1 MVISKTGVA
10 RALVLALA
18 FASVV
23 ALAFALAMPM
33 DLGPEPMGQGPGG
46 LAAGGAPQPQAGAG
60 PGDAGGPGSAA
71 GGDAVAGGAVGDA
84 GAVTVG
90 TNDGAIAAGRGRGA
104 SVVILDYHTFLGK
117 KGDNL
122 DFSPAELA
130 SQLDAMAALGY
141 RFVSLEDA
149 IAGRIA
155 GRGNIAITIDDGNH
169 SVYQACREVLLPKGI
184 RPTLFVYPAIVLSR
198 LAYALAPEELTGLIR
213 DGCIIGA
220 HGYNHNPVSDK
231 AWEKSRKSY
240 WNEIALPAQAI
251 AGITGSVPVIYAYPF
266 GKASARA
273 EKDLAEADYEWA
285 FTADADFGPV
295 DLAAPGL
302 DHMAVH
308 RTIVYRWNYP
318 KILKAL
324 ADHLKD

>member
-1 MVISKTGVA
+1 
-10 RALVLALA
+10 
-18 FASVV
+18 
-23 ALAFALAMPM
+23 
-33 DLGPEPMGQGPGG
+33 
-46 LAAGGAPQPQAGAG
+46 
-60 PGDAGGPGSAA
+60 
-71 GGDAVAGGAVGDA
+71 
-84 GAVTVG
+84 
-90 TNDGAIAAGRGRGA
+90 
-104 SVVILDYHTFLGK
+104 VVILDYHTFLGK

-130 SQLDAMAALGY
+130 SQLDAMSALGY

-302 DHMAVH
+302 DHMAAH

>member
-1 MVISKTGVA
+1 VA

-33 DLGPEPMGQGPGG
+33 DLGSEPMGQGPGG
-46 LAAGGAPQPQAGAG
+46 LAAGSAPQPPAGAGPGDAG
-60 PGDAGGPGSAA
+60 PGDAGGPGPAVGS
-71 GGDAVAGGAVGDA
+71 DAVAGG
-84 GAVTVG
+84 GAEAMIVG
-90 TNDGAIAAGRGRGA
+90 TNDGTIAAGRGRGA

-122 DFSPAELA
+122 DFSATELA
-130 SQLDAMAALGY
+130 SQLDAMSALGY

-155 GRGNIAITIDDGNH
+155 GRANIAITIDDGNH
-169 SVYQACREVLLPKGI
+169 SVYGACREVLLPRGI
-184 RPTLFVYPAIVLSR
+184 RPTLFIYPAIVLSR
-198 LAYALAPEELTGLIR
+198 LSYALAPEELAGLMC

-220 HGYNHNPVSDK
+220 HGYNHNPLSDK

-251 AGITGSVPVIYAYPF
+251 AGITGSVPVIFAYPF

-295 DLAAPGL
+295 DFDAPDL

>member
-1 MVISKTGVA
+1 MFNKVGAA
-10 RALVLALA
+10 RALILAFA

-33 DLGPEPMGQGPGG
+33 DLGEEAPGG
-46 LAAGGAPQPQAGAG
+46 RSGAPLPDAAGDGG
-60 PGDAGGPGSAA
+60 AGGPGSPAAAGAEAAA
-71 GGDAVAGGAVGDA
+71 GGATSGP
-84 GAVTVG
+84 
-90 TNDGAIAAGRGRGA
+90 IGA

-149 IAGRIA
+149 IAGRIS
-155 GRGNIAITIDDGNH
+155 GRANIAITIDDGNH

-184 RPTLFVYPAIVLSR
+184 RPTLFIYPAIVLSR
-198 LAYALAPEELTGLIR
+198 QPFALTPERVAELAR

-220 HGYNHNPVSDK
+220 HGYHHIPLSDK
-231 AWEKSRKSY
+231 SRRNNPKDYRS
-240 WNEIALPAQAI
+240 EITLPAQALSRM
-251 AGITGSVPVIYAYPF
+251 TGYIPLLFAYPY
-266 GKASARA
+266 GVTSPQA
-273 EKDLAEADYEWA
+273 EKDLAAADYEWA

-295 DLAAPGL
+295 DFAAPGL
-302 DHMAVH
+302 DRMAVH
-308 RTIVYRWNYP
+308 RTIVYRWNYA

-324 ADHLKD
+324 ADNLKG